1 MQCERGLPLLLNVG
15 SSRGF
20 TLQDEGLV
28 EVDKFEG
35 FFGKGIERLR
45 FLSDRVLEGGK
56 VGGEGGEEV
65 GAFGENGFLRFEFIE
80 ELVDPVA
87 IGEC

>member
-65 GAFGENGFLRFEFIE
+65 G
-80 ELVDPVA
+80 
-87 IGEC
+87 